1 MDISYTAF
9 GKKECQ
15 YLIPNE
21 FELNP
26 QVVPLDPHPGVVAMG
41 GYGEAGLAGCEFF
54 FSLGDCPEH
63 KGIYP
68 VFGRVAEGMDEI
80 YRLGKVD
87 TVPVTDFSI
96 AGVEVNRPMEP
107 QIIEKVE
114 LELFGR
120 TYPEP
125 IRVPN
130 PEYAPQRL
138 DDFLSHVL
146 ERKVR
151 VKKVLPN
158 DSTRLTDENSLLIMD
173 SVVEFEDGAI
183 GNIEVQKM
191 GYLFPGERSACY
203 SADLLLRQ
211 YKRLR
216 DEKKREFSY
225 RDIRTVYTIILFE
238 HSPRVFQAYP
248 RIYRHR
254 FEQKSDTG
262 IKLEMPQKFIY
273 ISLDIFRKKQQ
284 NEGENIHNR
293 LEAWLTFFC
302 RDEPEMILRL
312 IEEYPEFKALYEDV
326 YELCRNVEGV
336 MQIFSKE
343 VLEMDRNTV
352 RLMIDEMQDEIEK
365 KGQTIKAQ
373 EKMLQEKNEALKQKD
388 KEFED
393 AKQRIKELEKQL
405 LEK

>member
-1 MDISYTAF
+1 MAKGLRAAF
-9 GKKECQ
+9 PM
-15 YLIPNE
+15 LWSR
-21 FELNP
+21 
-26 QVVPLDPHPGVVAMG
+26 
-41 GYGEAGLAGCEFF
+41 EAVL
-54 FSLGDCPEH
+54 EH
-63 KGIYP
+63 INAHANLKGI
-68 VFGRVAEGMDEI
+68 FDEWRPEEQKEFLDI
-80 YRLGKVD
+80 C
-87 TVPVTDFSI
+87 T
-96 AGVEVNRPMEP
+96 GVRGVKTLYDSFFKEIM
-107 QIIEKVE
+107 
-114 LELFGR
+114 
-120 TYPEP
+120 
-125 IRVPN
+125 N

-173 SVVEFEDGAI
+173 IVVEFEDGAI

-343 VLEMDRNTV
+343 LLEMDRNTV
-352 RLMIDEMQDEIEK
+352 RLMIDEMQEEIEK

>member
-1 MDISYTAF
+1 M
-9 GKKECQ
+9 
-15 YLIPNE
+15 
-21 FELNP
+21 
-26 QVVPLDPHPGVVAMG
+26 
-41 GYGEAGLAGCEFF
+41 
-54 FSLGDCPEH
+54 
-63 KGIYP
+63 
-68 VFGRVAEGMDEI
+68 
-80 YRLGKVD
+80 
-87 TVPVTDFSI
+87 
-96 AGVEVNRPMEP
+96 
-107 QIIEKVE
+107 
-114 LELFGR
+114 
-120 TYPEP
+120 
-125 IRVPN
+125 
-130 PEYAPQRL
+130 
-138 DDFLSHVL
+138 
-146 ERKVR
+146 
-151 VKKVLPN
+151 
-158 DSTRLTDENSLLIMD
+158 
-173 SVVEFEDGAI
+173 
-183 GNIEVQKM
+183 
-191 GYLFPGERSACY
+191 
-203 SADLLLRQ
+203 
-211 YKRLR
+211 
-216 DEKKREFSY
+216 
-225 RDIRTVYTIILFE
+225 
-238 HSPRVFQAYP
+238 FQAYP

-343 VLEMDRNTV
+343 LLEMDRNTV

>member
-1 MDISYTAF
+1 MNGDRKN
-9 GKKECQ
+9 KK
-15 YLIPNE
+15 
-21 FELNP
+21 
-26 QVVPLDPHPGVVAMG
+26 
-41 GYGEAGLAGCEFF
+41 
-54 FSLGDCPEH
+54 
-63 KGIYP
+63 
-68 VFGRVAEGMDEI
+68 
-80 YRLGKVD
+80 
-87 TVPVTDFSI
+87 
-96 AGVEVNRPMEP
+96 
-107 QIIEKVE
+107 
-114 LELFGR
+114 
-120 TYPEP
+120 
-125 IRVPN
+125 
-130 PEYAPQRL
+130 
-138 DDFLSHVL
+138 
-146 ERKVR
+146 
-151 VKKVLPN
+151 
-158 DSTRLTDENSLLIMD
+158 NSLLIMD
-173 SVVEFEDGAI
+173 IVVEFEDGAI

-225 RDIRTVYTIILFE
+225 RDIRTVYMIILFE

-343 VLEMDRNTV
+343 LLEMDRNTV
-352 RLMIDEMQDEIEK
+352 RLMIDEMQEEIEK

>member
-1 MDISYTAF
+1 MAKGLRAAF
-9 GKKECQ
+9 PM
-15 YLIPNE
+15 LWSR
-21 FELNP
+21 
-26 QVVPLDPHPGVVAMG
+26 
-41 GYGEAGLAGCEFF
+41 EAVL
-54 FSLGDCPEH
+54 EH
-63 KGIYP
+63 INAHAHLKGI
-68 VFGRVAEGMDEI
+68 FDEWRPEEQKEFLDI
-80 YRLGKVD
+80 C
-87 TVPVTDFSI
+87 T
-96 AGVEVNRPMEP
+96 GVRGVKTLYDSFFKEIM
-107 QIIEKVE
+107 
-114 LELFGR
+114 
-120 TYPEP
+120 
-125 IRVPN
+125 N

-173 SVVEFEDGAI
+173 IVVEFEDGAI

-262 IKLEMPQKFIY
+262 IKLEMP
-273 ISLDIFRKKQQ
+273 
-284 NEGENIHNR
+284 
-293 LEAWLTFFC
+293 
-302 RDEPEMILRL
+302 
-312 IEEYPEFKALYEDV
+312 
-326 YELCRNVEGV
+326 
-336 MQIFSKE
+336 
-343 VLEMDRNTV
+343 
-352 RLMIDEMQDEIEK
+352 
-365 KGQTIKAQ
+365 
-373 EKMLQEKNEALKQKD
+373 
-388 KEFED
+388 
-393 AKQRIKELEKQL
+393 
-405 LEK
+405 